1 MKAVSKSSPMHLKID
16 AEDVVIVQEPT
27 LYGTPIMYPL
37 N

>member
-1 MKAVSKSSPMHLKID
+1 MHLKID

-27 LYGTPIMYPL
+27 LVNGTPIMYPL

>member
-1 MKAVSKSSPMHLKID
+1 MHLKID

-27 LYGTPIMYPL
+27 LNGTPIMYYPL